1 MVSTAHGL
9 HNGRDG
15 HGIIVQEAKE
25 VQRGHL
31 ELGHELGDGHE
42 LHVRAAEVCPL
53 VRRPDPHLQFAL
65 TCSLAHSLALSHSSG
80 STRPDTSTLVSPSGA
95 QAR

>member
-42 LHVRAAEVCPL
+42 
-53 VRRPDPHLQFAL
+53 
-65 TCSLAHSLALSHSSG
+65 
-80 STRPDTSTLVSPSGA
+80 
-95 QAR
+95 